1 MIYLDNAATT
11 KVSPS
16 VSKAVYPYLTECY
29 GNAGSMYELG
39 RISAEAI
46 QVARNRVADF
56 IGAKPKQIIFT
67 SGGSEAN
74 NLVLSGMAP
83 SLKLSGQGIVS
94 TKIEHHSILRTLEG
108 LINRGEIDLVRFL
121 KCGVSGKL
129 NPKTLNENLE
139 NIGLVSVMYVNNETG
154 IKNDVK
160 ELAKIAHKNNVLFH
174 TDCVQAAGF
183 HPINVDELG
192 CDFLSISSHK
202 IHGFKGMGA
211 LYVRNFDY
219 LEPLIYGGR
228 EQEFGYRGGTENVAG
243 IVGFGEACE
252 SARIHLKEN
261 REHIDNVVRCF
272 ITALYKEGIQ
282 DYQILSPLSDT
293 KIVSVLFK
301 NVDAQSL
308 VAALDSQGVCI
319 SAGSACRSQ
328 ETEPSHVLLDL
339 GLSNL
344 QARMVVRYSFSE
356 YNTEDEAL
364 EAAKITAD
372 CVSVIRGL

>member
-11 KVSPS
+11 KISPLVSE
-16 VSKAVYPYLTECY
+16 AIYPYLTEYY

-46 QVARNRVADF
+46 QVARNRVATL
-56 IGAKPKQIIFT
+56 IGAEPNQIVFT

-83 SLKLSGQGIVS
+83 SLKRSGQGIVT
-94 TKIEHHSILRTLEG
+94 TKIEHHSILRTLDG
-108 LINRGEIDLVRFL
+108 LRNRGEIDLVRFL
-121 KCGVSGKL
+121 KCGVNGKL
-129 NPKTLNENLE
+129 NPKTLSENLE

-154 IKNDVK
+154 IKNNVK
-160 ELAKIAHKNNVLFH
+160 ELAEIAHKHNALFH

-183 HPINVDELG
+183 HPINVDEIG

-202 IHGFKGMGA
+202 IHGLKGVGA

-219 LEPLIYGGR
+219 LEPLIYGGK

-243 IVGFGEACE
+243 IVGFGEACV
-252 SARIHLKEN
+252 SAWTHLQEN
-261 REHIDNVVRCF
+261 REHINNVVRCF
-272 ITALYKEGIQ
+272 ITSLSEEGIAN
-282 DYQILSPLSDT
+282 YQILSPLSDT
-293 KIVSVLFK
+293 KIVSILFE
-301 NVDAQSL
+301 NVDAQTL

-339 GLSNL
+339 GLNNL
-344 QARMVVRYSFSE
+344 QSRMVVRFSFSE
-356 YNTEDEAL
+356 YNTEEEAK
-364 EAAKITAD
+364 EAASIVAKCISTL
-372 CVSVIRGL
+372 RHL